1 MLETEKP
8 GIISLV
14 LGSTKYKMFNFM
26 VSIIMLLV
34 LSSVLEGHEYGFL
47 VLNITSSI
55 VFVLGIYAAGRNK
68 RNVILLIILGLPWFL
83 SEWIFTRSSETI
95 FASIL
100 FFLFISGTLFAHILH
115 TKKVSADTLY
125 AAVCTFLLLGLLWA
139 SIYNYLEYISP
150 GIIFIKNNSD
160 VVTTLTSNEYIYY
173 SYTTLTTLGY
183 GDITSLTS
191 IGRMISVLEAI
202 AGQLFLAFL
211 VARLVAI
218 YTANAMRGNT
228 GS

>member
-1 MLETEKP
+1 MLKSDNP

-26 VSIIMLLV
+26 SSIIILLI
-34 LSSVLEGHEYGFL
+34 LSAVLENYDYGFL
-47 VLNITSSI
+47 VLNVASSV
-55 VFVLGIYAAGRNK
+55 VFILGIYAAGRNK
-68 RNVILLIILGLPWFL
+68 RNVVILIILGLPWFL

-100 FFLFISGTLFAHILH
+100 YFLFISGTLTAHILH

-125 AAVCTFLLLGLLWA
+125 AAVCVFLLLGLLWA

-160 VVTTLTSNEYIYY
+160 AVHTLTSNEYIYY

-191 IGRMISVLEAI
+191 IGRMVSILEAI
-202 AGQLFLAFL
+202 TGQLFLAFL
-211 VARLVAI
+211 VARLVAL
-218 YTANAMRGNT
+218 YTANALRDDMR
-228 GS
+228 S